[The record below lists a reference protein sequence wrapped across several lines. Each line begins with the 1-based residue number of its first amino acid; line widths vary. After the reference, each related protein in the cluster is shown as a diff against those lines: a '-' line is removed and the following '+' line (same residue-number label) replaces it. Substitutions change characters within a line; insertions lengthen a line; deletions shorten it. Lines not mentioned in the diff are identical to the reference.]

1 MQKYFISLSFCD
13 DSQKAALVW
22 SPAPEAAHAHVS
34 KPSPSSAAGTPPTPA
49 TLTPGHGGGGQAN
62 TTTTT
67 TPGGQQQHNNNN
79 NTNNNNNNN
88 NHHGLHHQ
96 HHHHG
101 PSSSSNASNNPP
113 TQQSAGLMHWMSVM
127 AEHMTNPHHHD
138 VHYMWNGVEVKK
150 KKKNFF
156 SPWPVFPR
164 Q

>member
-88 NHHGLHHQ
+88 HHGLHHQ

>member
-1 MQKYFISLSFCD
+1 MQKYFISLSFCN

-79 NTNNNNNNN
+79 NTNNNNNN